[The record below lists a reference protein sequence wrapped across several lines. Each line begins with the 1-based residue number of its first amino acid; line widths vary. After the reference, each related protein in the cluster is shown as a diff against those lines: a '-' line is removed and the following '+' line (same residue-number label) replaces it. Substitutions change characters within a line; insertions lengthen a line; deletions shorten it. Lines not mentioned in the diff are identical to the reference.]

1 MRWDIPYPKATI
13 KYFVYLVNIK
23 DLNWQEKLT
32 SLMNEKKK
40 DPQSTKKVLKCI
52 GNKHDKT
59 QDEKN
64 A

>member
-1 MRWDIPYPKATI
+1 
-13 KYFVYLVNIK
+13 
-23 DLNWQEKLT
+23 
-32 SLMNEKKK
+32 MNEKKQ

-64 A
+64 AQNHYKNKQQA